1 MDLGLTYRALADG
14 KVDVIAGNS
23 TDGQIAALH
32 LVALRDDKGYFP
44 PYEAAPVVRARTLE
58 RFPGLAAAL
67 EELRGKISDDEMR
80 GLNAAADVEH
90 RDIRTIA
97 QQWLET
103 HLRDGP
109 EDRKSTRLNSSH
121 LVISY

>member
-67 EELRGKISDDEMR
+67 EEWRGKISGGGMR
-80 GLNAAADVEH
+80 RLTSAPDGEH
-90 RDIRTIA
+90 RGIRTTA

-103 HLRDGP
+103 HRQ
-109 EDRKSTRLNSSH
+109 
-121 LVISY
+121 